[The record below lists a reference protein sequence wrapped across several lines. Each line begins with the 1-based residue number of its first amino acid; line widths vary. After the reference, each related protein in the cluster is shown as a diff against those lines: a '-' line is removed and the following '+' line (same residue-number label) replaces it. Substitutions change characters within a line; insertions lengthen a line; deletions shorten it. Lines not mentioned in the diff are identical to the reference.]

1 MRSLDYAACTLCSKS
16 GSNLKCYRDECTE
29 MMHESCAS
37 LARIRV
43 YFSSMSLNRA
53 IGDQIIQARHFF
65 ICGNHPEFDSKIV
78 EINTFVDMNLNEV
91 KLGDQMNIVR
101 ADNLPIDILELL
113 SEVSGLILFNPADN
127 ESNILNIRV

>member
-1 MRSLDYAACTLCSKS
+1 
-16 GSNLKCYRDECTE
+16 

-53 IGDQIIQARHFF
+53 IGDHIIQARHFF
-65 ICGNHPEFDSKIV
+65 ICGNNPEFDSKIV